1 MKILYNKLHGLT
13 EKKVEP
19 IFGQELLIEAG
30 SFPCGP
36 HAFIYGF
43 FTAIGN
49 EGALS
54 GEAVHPVGPICA

>member
-19 IFGQELLIEAG
+19 IFGQRLLIAVVT
-30 SFPCGP
+30 FPCGSQ
-36 HAFIYGF
+36 AFIYGV

-49 EGALS
+49 EGAFI
-54 GEAVHPVGPICA
+54 GETDHSLCPV